1 MKLSVLLSKA
11 LMISAVAIQLSS
23 LVNAQRPVGGGGR
36 QSPSRPSPSSSR
48 QTPTRQATQRQTP
61 SRESASKQM
70 PSKSNLGNNGNNNSV
85 GGDRKANITNSGNKI
100 NNSGNKTNNIGS
112 GNKKTNI
119 DNSRKNINIDNST
132 NINIGSNN
140 RGNNVVRRNNYRP
153 YPRPPYVYGGYRYR
167 CYNPFFYHPYTPFFW
182 GPVWHPW
189 GFFVAALATT
199 AIIVS
204 IENQQYHYD
213 QGVYY
218 VQSNGGYTVV
228 QAPVGATITTL
239 PPKSETVI
247 VNETVNNYYYG
258 GTYYEKSEKGY
269 TVVPPTSGTIVE
281 NLPEGGKEV
290 KLGDITY
297 VKVGEVYYQPI
308 QKNGKNMY
316 EVVDVEEDDKKERP

>member
-1 MKLSVLLSKA
+1 LKNFIKNWICVLLLIA
-11 LMISAVAIQLSS
+11 QMPIMLL
-23 LVNAQRPVGGGGR
+23 AQRPAVN
-36 QSPSRPSPSSSR
+36 RP
-48 QTPTRQATQRQTP
+48 TP
-61 SRESASKQM
+61 SRSAPSRQMPSKQM
-70 PSKSNLGNNGNNNSV
+70 PSKSGLGNKVGNNSAS
-85 GGDRKANITNSGNKI
+85 DRKANISNSGNKI
-100 NNSGNKTNNIGS
+100 NNSGNKTNNFGS

-132 NINIGSNN
+132 NVNIGSNN
-140 RGNNVVRRNNYRP
+140 RGNNVVRRNNFRP
-153 YPRPPYVYGGYRYR
+153 YPRPPYVYGGFRYR

-258 GTYYEKSEKGY
+258 GTFYEKGEKGY
-269 TVVPPTSGTIVE
+269 TVVPPTAGTIVE
-281 NLPEGGKEV
+281 HLPEGGKEV

-297 VKVGEVYYQPI
+297 VKVGDIYYQPI
-308 QKNGKNMY
+308 QKDGKNMY
-316 EVVDVEEDDKKERP
+316 EVVDVEEDDKK

>member
-1 MKLSVLLSKA
+1 MPIMLL
-11 LMISAVAIQLSS
+11 
-23 LVNAQRPVGGGGR
+23 AQRPAVN
-36 QSPSRPSPSSSR
+36 RP
-48 QTPTRQATQRQTP
+48 TP
-61 SRESASKQM
+61 SRSAPSRQMPSKQM
-70 PSKSNLGNNGNNNSV
+70 PSKSGLGNKVGNNSAS
-85 GGDRKANITNSGNKI
+85 DRKANISNSGNKI
-100 NNSGNKTNNIGS
+100 NNSGNKTNNFGS

-132 NINIGSNN
+132 NVNIGSNN
-140 RGNNVVRRNNYRP
+140 RGNNVVRRNNFRP
-153 YPRPPYVYGGYRYR
+153 YPRPPYVYGGFRYR

-258 GTYYEKSEKGY
+258 GTFYEKGEKGY
-269 TVVPPTSGTIVE
+269 TVVPPTAGTIVE
-281 NLPEGGKEV
+281 HLPEGGKEV

-297 VKVGEVYYQPI
+297 VKVGDIYYQPI
-308 QKNGKNMY
+308 QKDGKNMY
-316 EVVDVEEDDKKERP
+316 EVVDVEEDDKK